1 MNKENVLAII
11 IALLIGLVG
20 GYLVFSIGK
29 KPAMVPGG
37 GLPAGGGAPV
47 DTQKRIEEAKKIIAQ
62 DPKNLKAWVML
73 GNDYFDT
80 NQPQQAIAA
89 YQKALELDPSNANI
103 LTDQGLMYRQ
113 IGWYDKAQANY
124 EKAQKIDPKH
134 EQSLLNL
141 GVLYLENLKQPA
153 KAIQVFSRY
162 LELFPTSPNA
172 QRVKA
177 TLDEHK
183 ANPPGINKK

>member
-1 MNKENVLAII
+1 
-11 IALLIGLVG
+11 
-20 GYLVFSIGK
+20 
-29 KPAMVPGG
+29 
-37 GLPAGGGAPV
+37 
-47 DTQKRIEEAKKIIAQ
+47 
-62 DPKNLKAWVML
+62 ML

-80 NQPQQAIAA
+80 NQPQPAIAA
-89 YQKALELDPSNANI
+89 YQKALELDPNNPNI

-113 IGWYDKAQANY
+113 IGWFDKAQANF

-141 GVLYLENLKQPA
+141 GILYAENLKQPA
-153 KAIQVFSRY
+153 KAIQAWNRY

-177 TLDEHK
+177 TLDELK
-183 ANPPGINKK
+183 ANPQGKSR

>member
-1 MNKENVLAII
+1 MNKENVLAVV

-20 GYLVFSIGK
+20 GFLVFSISK
-29 KPAMVPGG
+29 KPATVPG

-47 DTQKRIEEAKKIIAQ
+47 DTQRRIEEAKKIVAQ
-62 DPKNLKAWVML
+62 DPRNLKAWVML

-89 YQKALELDPSNANI
+89 YQKALELDPENANI

-113 IGWYDKAQANY
+113 IGWYDKALANF

-141 GVLYLENLKQPA
+141 GILYAENLKQPA
-153 KAIQVFSRY
+153 KAIQAWTRY
-162 LELFPTSPNA
+162 LELFPTSPNS

-177 TLDEHK
+177 TLDDLK
-183 ANPPGINKK
+183 AKTQGQNIK